1 MEAEAGLW
9 VTKEDEAAA
18 AVWCRSQEERYFLLL
33 PATSCSGSDVERFL
47 FGF

>member
-33 PATSCSGSDVERFL
+33 PVTSCYFL
-47 FGF
+47 LLPALGRM